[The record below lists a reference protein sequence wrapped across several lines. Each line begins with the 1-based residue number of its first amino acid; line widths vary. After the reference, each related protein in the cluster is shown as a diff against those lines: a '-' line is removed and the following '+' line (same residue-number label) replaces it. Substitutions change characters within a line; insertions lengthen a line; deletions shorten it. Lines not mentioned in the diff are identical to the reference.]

1 MNEDKLVAAIVR
13 QAAMDW
19 QNAARAEKRA
29 REHGY
34 DVVSFARVE
43 VETFFRSRWFDDL
56 TSLDGDE
63 IIRQLEGMI

>member
-19 QNAARAEKRA
+19 QHAARAEKRA
-29 REHGY
+29 RQNGY
-34 DVVSFARVE
+34 DVTSFVRVE

-56 TSLDGDE
+56 TGLDGNE
-63 IIRQLEGMI
+63 IIRQMEGMI